1 MRLGERGFSG
11 LKVAMGTYNH
21 CRNSSKPAA
30 MLEKTFYDNS
40 ASAESFLNTETTM
53 FTMVL

>member
-1 MRLGERGFSG
+1 
-11 LKVAMGTYNH
+11 
-21 CRNSSKPAA
+21 

-53 FTMVL
+53 FTMVLWVNSKKKTNFLSIY